1 MPGLPSP
8 ALLFS
13 SCAFFILSCFAPVT
27 RAQNE
32 SQATLYPNEARAL
45 NSLFVKWGVKADT
58 SQWNISGE
66 PCSGSAIDSILF
78 TDSGYNPLIK
88 CVCSFANNTRC
99 RIDQLKV
106 FSLDVVGTIPDELW
120 ELTYLYNLDLRENYL
135 SGPLSPSIG
144 NLTRMKYLSFGNNQL
159 SGVLPKELGQLTE
172 LLSLSIAQNNF
183 SGTLPPELGNLVKLQ
198 QIYIDSSGVSGEI
211 PLTLANLQELITV
224 YASDNELTGSIPDF
238 IGNWSKLNALRLQGN
253 SFQGPIPS
261 TFANL
266 TAMIELRISE
276 LSNGSSSFD
285 FIKNM
290 KNLTVLVLR
299 NNNITESIPSNFNE
313 YQQLSQLDLSFNSI
327 TGEIPT
333 SLFNMT
339 SLDYLFLGNN
349 KLKGTL
355 PAQKSTTLLNVDLSY
370 NFLAGSLPSWVNQN
384 SLQLNLIGN
393 NLTIGSSSNSL
404 ECLQRN
410 FPCNRGLPIYYN
422 FSINCGGPQITTA
435 QGIKY
440 EKENERVGPAS
451 FYVADTK
458 RWAVSNIGLFTG
470 NNNPR
475 YQSSTPSTFTNTL
488 DSGLY
493 QTTRLSASSLR
504 YFGLGLENGNYTIT
518 LRFSETA
525 FEDARTWKN
534 LGRRVFDIYIQGNL
548 VRKDF
553 DIRKQ
558 AGGLLSQ
565 VVDLPLKARVSQNF
579 LEVHLFWAGKGTC
592 CVPTPGT
599 YGPAISAISA
609 TPDFVPSVSNIPP
622 ATKKKD
628 KTSLIVGLTVGAGIL
643 SFLSIIA
650 VFIIVRRRRITYD
663 DDEELLGMDVKPFTF
678 TYEELKLATND
689 FNADN
694 KLGEGGFGPV
704 FKGTLQDGR
713 DIAVKQLSV
722 TSHQGKAQFVAEIA
736 TISSVQHRNLVK
748 LYGCCLEGTKRLLVY
763 EYLQNK
769 SLDKALFGIKSLD
782 LNWSTRYEICL
793 GVARGLAYLHE
804 ESRLRIVHRDVK
816 SSNILLDANLIP
828 KISDFG
834 LAKLY
839 DDTKTHISTRVAG
852 TIGYLAPEYAMRGHL
867 TEKTDVFAF
876 GVVSLEVVSGRP
888 NSDPNLEEEQMYLL
902 DWAWNLY
909 EGKQAHLLVDPRL
922 SKFNDEE
929 VKRLIGVALLCTQTS
944 PTLRPSMSR
953 AVAMLQGDIEVS
965 TDISRPG
972 YLTDWKFDDVSSIVS
987 VGLYNGSE
995 TTYYNSST
1003 AGTSTAT
1010 TDLEVALSPVGP
1022 SQPIF
1027 IHSKI
1032 SEE

>member
-1 MPGLPSP
+1 MMWNIAVHKREKELTEMGGQPYSSLVF
-8 ALLFS
+8 A
-13 SCAFFILSCFAPVT
+13 SCAFFFFAFT
-27 RAQNE
+27 QAQNQ

-45 NSLFVKWGVKADT
+45 NTLFAKWGVRADT

-66 PCSGSAIDSILF
+66 PCSGSAIDSIMF
-78 TDSGYNPLIK
+78 TDTGYNPLIK

-99 RIDQLKV
+99 RIDQL
-106 FSLDVVGTIPDELW
+106 DV
-120 ELTYLYNLDLRENYL
+120 RENYL
-135 SGPLSPSIG
+135 SGSLSPRIG
-144 NLTRMKYLSFGNNQL
+144 NLSRMKYLSFGNNQL
-159 SGVLPKELGQLTE
+159 SGELPKELGELTQ
-172 LLSLSIAQNNF
+172 LLSLSISQNNF
-183 SGTLPPELGNLVKLQ
+183 SGALPPELGNLEKLQ
-198 QIYIDSSGVSGEI
+198 QLYIDSSGVSGEI
-211 PLTLANLQELITV
+211 PPTFANLQELITV
-224 YASDNELTGSIPDF
+224 YASDTELTGSIPDF
-238 IGNWSKLNALRLQGN
+238 IGNWSKLNTLRLQGN
-253 SFQGPIPS
+253 SFQGSIPS
-261 TFANL
+261 TFVNL

-276 LSNGSSSFD
+276 LSNGSSSLD

-299 NNNITESIPSNFNE
+299 NNNITGSIPSNLNE
-313 YQQLSQLDLSFNSI
+313 YQKLSQLDLSFNNI
-327 TGEIPT
+327 TGEIPA

-349 KLKGTL
+349 KLSGRL
-355 PAQKSTTLLNVDLSY
+355 PGQKSTTLLNVDLSY

-384 SLQLNLIGN
+384 NLQL
-393 NLTIGSSSNSL
+393 L

-422 FSINCGGPQITTA
+422 FSINCGGPQITTS

-440 EKENERVGPAS
+440 ERENERVGPAS
-451 FYVADTK
+451 FFVTDTK
-458 RWAVSNIGLFTG
+458 RWAVSNIGFFTG

-475 YQSSTPSTFTNTL
+475 YQSSTPSQFTNTL

-504 YFGLGLENGNYTIT
+504 YYGLGLENGNYTVT

-534 LGRRVFDIYIQGNL
+534 LGRRVFDIYIQGIL

-565 VVDLPLKARVSQNF
+565 VIDLPLKARVSENY

-592 CVPTPGT
+592 CVPMPGT

-609 TPDFVPSVSNIPP
+609 TPDFVPTVSNIPP
-622 ATKKKD
+622 ATGEGGN
-628 KTSLIVGLTVGAGIL
+628 KTGLIVGLAVGAGIL
-643 SFLSIIA
+643 SFVSVLVA
-650 VFIIVRRRRITYD
+650 FIIIRRRRRAYD

-689 FNADN
+689 FSADN

-704 FKGTLQDGR
+704 YKGTLQDGR

-748 LYGCCLEGTKRLLVY
+748 LYGCCLEANKRLLVY
-763 EYLQNK
+763 EYLPNK
-769 SLDKALFGIKSLD
+769 SLDKALFG
-782 LNWSTRYEICL
+782 
-793 GVARGLAYLHE
+793 
-804 ESRLRIVHRDVK
+804 
-816 SSNILLDANLIP
+816 
-828 KISDFG
+828 
-834 LAKLY
+834 
-839 DDTKTHISTRVAG
+839 
-852 TIGYLAPEYAMRGHL
+852 YLAPEYALRGHL
-867 TEKTDVFAF
+867 TEKIDVFAF
-876 GVVSLEVVSGRP
+876 GVVALEIVSGRP

-909 EGKQAHLLVDPRL
+909 EEKQTHKLVDSRL
-922 SKFNDEE
+922 SEYNEEE
-929 VKRLIGVALLCTQTS
+929 VKQMIGVALLCTQTS
-944 PTLRPSMSR
+944 PSLRPSMSR
-953 AVAMLQGDIEVS
+953 AVTMLQGDAEVS
-965 TDISRPG
+965 SDISRPG

-987 VGLYNGSE
+987 VGLSTGSE
-995 TTYYNSST
+995 TTYYNTSGG
-1003 AGTSTAT
+1003 GTSDRDAT
-1010 TDLEVALSPVGP
+1010 LSLVGSAQP
-1022 SQPIF
+1022 SF
-1027 IHSKI
+1027 VHSNVQ
-1032 SEE
+1032 EE